1 MFSERKSGVLLHP
14 TSLPSPYGVGDLG
27 AAAYDFI
34 DRLASAGQSLWQ
46 VLPLCPAD
54 YSGSPYQS
62 CSAFAGFP
70 LLISL
75 ELLAEDGLLTEADL
89 SAAVQPPRARVDYTM
104 AAAAKL
110 PLLDKAFQAFRTQGV
125 PADFAAFRKE
135 NAFWLEDYAL
145 FMALKTHFWEERQ
158 NETGES
164 FAAFAAEFEDTEI
177 PEETLRGYY
186 ESACWNSFPQ
196 ALRRRNAGS
205 LKKWQTTLSGAI
217 EKEIFLQYEFQKQW
231 RALKAYANE
240 KHISIIGD
248 APIFVAFDSADVWA
262 NQKLFQLDSK
272 GFPVAVAGVPP
283 DYFSE
288 TGQLWGN
295 PLYDW
300 KQHEKTG
307 FAWWTSRIQKNLADV
322 DILRIDHFRGF
333 ESYWAVPFGAEDA
346 RGGEWEKAPGLRF
359 FRALQEKLGTLP
371 LIAED
376 LGFITEEV
384 RALREAAG
392 FPGMRILQFSFGSD
406 ANNPYLPHCYDRNTV
421 VYTGTHDNDTT
432 LGWYESASEREKDH
446 FRRYMNV
453 SGKDAAWDMIRLA
466 FSSPAQLAVVPL
478 QDILGLGTE
487 HRMNIPGTT
496 GGNWGFAFCS
506 EQWTEGCTNGLL
518 YLSRLFG
525 RNGEQIAALDAPPE
539 EEKQLE
545 NAENN

>member
-27 AAAYDFI
+27 AVAYDFI

-158 NETGES
+158 NETGEG
-164 FAAFAAEFEDTEI
+164 FAAFAAEFEVTEI

-283 DYFSE
+283 DYFSQ

-346 RGGEWEKAPGLRF
+346 RGGEWEGSRP
-359 FRALQEKLGTLP
+359 E
-371 LIAED
+371 I
-376 LGFITEEV
+376 
-384 RALREAAG
+384 
-392 FPGMRILQFSFGSD
+392 FPGFAGKTGHAPAYCRGFGLYYGGSTYS
-406 ANNPYLPHCYDRNTV
+406 ARSGRVPRHENPPVLV
-421 VYTGTHDNDTT
+421 W
-432 LGWYESASEREKDH
+432 L
-446 FRRYMNV
+446 RR
-453 SGKDAAWDMIRLA
+453 K
-466 FSSPAQLAVVPL
+466 
-478 QDILGLGTE
+478 
-487 HRMNIPGTT
+487 
-496 GGNWGFAFCS
+496 
-506 EQWTEGCTNGLL
+506 
-518 YLSRLFG
+518 
-525 RNGEQIAALDAPPE
+525 
-539 EEKQLE
+539 
-545 NAENN
+545 